1 MDQDR
6 QVQSHQDLRP
16 ARLNCNLTEGIKI
29 AKDRICQSKGLSVS
43 NRSTDKMTEREILSY
58 LDGQSNIL
66 KFQQV
71 KDKKK

>member
-29 AKDRICQSKGLSVS
+29 AKERICQSKE
-43 NRSTDKMTEREILSY
+43 DY
-58 LDGQSNIL
+58 LLAIEPQT
-66 KFQQV
+66 K
-71 KDKKK
+71 